1 MAPTQLRSIIG
12 EPLSGI
18 AFVQDY
24 VELHYDG
31 RILRALANPSIVVNG
46 NRYHFP
52 DQGSRDALCLLI
64 GNVVEDVFVEEGSS
78 ISVCFADGAVVV
90 IPLDIA
96 SQTGPE
102 AAHYVPG
109 IDQPIEV
116 W

>member
-24 VELHYDG
+24 VEMHYDG
-31 RILRALANPSIVVNG
+31 RILRALANPAVVVHG
-46 NRYHFP
+46 NRYRFP

-64 GNVVEDVFVEEGSS
+64 GKVVEDVLIEEGSK
-78 ISVCFADGAVVV
+78 ISVSFADGAVLV

-96 SQTGPE
+96 SRTGPE